1 MNSHSNLLKTA
12 VLLAAALW
20 AGSANRGALP
30 TPVNFTGTTVAP
42 LVADETEPFEL
53 APNLRRQLS
62 PIRPMSRPAPS
73 SSIPRT
79 PTSITCSAT
88 AGDPLRHRRWPPRLH
103 LVRRR
108 ARHAQGRVA
117 GLVPACGDDRAPALS
132 RPLHCRARRQPAR
145 RPRHLSRNTVYRIH
159 GTNAPATIGTNVS
172 SGCIRLLNADVVD
185 LYSRI
190 NVGTKVIVL
199 PNHGA
204 VATIAAPAP
213 QANTI
218 RSAGIYEPY
227 LVDNLTKEFLMR
239 SILKAGMLVAM
250 LAVLPVAA
258 QAGTLEGVAIGAGT
272 GAVVADLSRCRR
284 RRHRRRG
291 RRSGHRGPPPSSS
304 PLLDRPQWLPSLRL
318 ALNVRLTLAC
328 RDPERPFAAPAPH
341 REEANSVAHEIILS
355 SRNPKG

>member
-1 MNSHSNLLKTA
+1 MGGLSKP
-12 VLLAAALW
+12 
-20 AGSANRGALP
+20 RRALP
-30 TPVNFTGTTVAP
+30 TPVTFTGTTVAP

-53 APNLRRQLS
+53 APICAASWS

-132 RPLHCRARRQPAR
+132 RPLHCRAKATRFGAR
-145 RPRHLSRNTVYRIH
+145 AIYLAIPVYRIH

-218 RSAGIYEPY
+218 RSAGIY
-227 LVDNLTKEFLMR
+227 
-239 SILKAGMLVAM
+239 
-250 LAVLPVAA
+250 
-258 QAGTLEGVAIGAGT
+258 
-272 GAVVADLSRCRR
+272 
-284 RRHRRRG
+284 
-291 RRSGHRGPPPSSS
+291 
-304 PLLDRPQWLPSLRL
+304 
-318 ALNVRLTLAC
+318 
-328 RDPERPFAAPAPH
+328 
-341 REEANSVAHEIILS
+341 
-355 SRNPKG
+355 